1 MIYRQSRL
9 DQPSQTPRPTHC
21 RARTYNDVKVGL
33 LGAKLEGVAS
43 VDGDGLE
50 TNLARG
56 CLADSLAALEVVPN
70 PDQRAPADWSDDS
83 GNDSD
88 DSDPGEE

>member
-1 MIYRQSRL
+1 M
-9 DQPSQTPRPTHC
+9 
-21 RARTYNDVKVGL
+21 KVGL
-33 LGAKLEGVAS
+33 LGAKLDGVAS

-56 CLADSLAALEVVPN
+56 CLADNLAALEVVPN
-70 PDQRAPADWSDDS
+70 PDQRAPADWSDDDS
-83 GNDSD
+83 GNDS